1 MSILDRYSH
10 LPFRSEMHEPGV
22 LELVFDGPNLNAVDE
37 RVHEHLP
44 YVWNQIDQDPDVRVV
59 IVRGAGR
66 AFSAGGSFELIES
79 QMADY
84 RILTKVMRE
93 SRDLY
98 YNMIDCS
105 KPIVSAIHG
114 PAVGAGLV
122 VALMADISI
131 AARTAKIVDGH
142 TRLGI
147 AAGDHAAAVWP
158 VLCGMA
164 KAKYLLLTCE
174 KISGEEAE
182 RIGLVSMAVDEDRL
196 LETAREVAGKLNAG
210 ASEAI
215 ALTKLSLNLWFKQSA
230 PIFEASLALEFL
242 GVGGPEIREGL
253 ASHKEKR
260 KSQGKAQARLPRQD
274 LSMADADDTIGLLES
289 LLPALDAY
297 LDMFRQ
303 TVASRVV
310 RDGRLN
316 SALAYTE
323 QRALHGLA
331 WSGVLVSKQ
340 SARPAPGAEHWRAR
354 SAWDRLNSS
363 C

>member
-1 MSILDRYSH
+1 MTDVLEKYSD
-10 LPFRSEMHEPGV
+10 FAFKFEMNAPGV
-22 LELVFDGPNLNAVDE
+22 LELIFDGPNLNAVDE
-37 RVHEHLP
+37 RVHSDIP
-44 YVWNQIDQDPDVRVV
+44 YVWNVIDQDPDVRAV

-66 AFSAGGSFELIES
+66 AFSAGGSFELIDK

-84 RILTKVMRE
+84 ATLTKVLRE

-98 YNMIDCS
+98 YNMINCS
-105 KPIVSAIHG
+105 KPIISAIHG

-131 AARTAKIVDGH
+131 AAKNAVIVDGH

-147 AAGDHAAAVWP
+147 AAGDHAASVWP

-182 RIGLVSMAVDEDRL
+182 RIGLISRVVEEDEL
-196 LETAREVAGKLNAG
+196 LDTARQVAGRLANG
-210 ASEAI
+210 AQEAI
-215 ALTKLSLNLWFKQSA
+215 HWTKLSLNLWFKQSA

-260 KSQGKAQARLPRQD
+260 KPRFRPEGQA
-274 LSMADADDTIGLLES
+274 
-289 LLPALDAY
+289 
-297 LDMFRQ
+297 
-303 TVASRVV
+303 
-310 RDGRLN
+310 
-316 SALAYTE
+316 
-323 QRALHGLA
+323 
-331 WSGVLVSKQ
+331 
-340 SARPAPGAEHWRAR
+340 
-354 SAWDRLNSS
+354 
-363 C
+363 